1 MRMLH
6 APILRSVGSGRRWDF
21 PACGAVYAGCIEHIV
36 QPVEIF
42 PVGRIGVEPVQ
53 YRLDLVFRRFVLQK
67 LVQ

>member
-6 APILRSVGSGRRWDF
+6 APILRSDGSGRRRGF
-21 PACGAVYAGCIEHIV
+21 PACGAVYAGGIEHIV

-42 PVGRIGVEPVQ
+42 PVGRVGVEPVQ
-53 YRLDLVFRRFVLQK
+53 YRPDFVFRRFVLQK